1 MRSKEGMINLTI
13 GFLITGTLIF
23 ILSTLLHPIE
33 NFSDFTFGLL
43 FAGVAFLIAE
53 ELERRKKKK

>member
-1 MRSKEGMINLTI
+1 MRKKGEIINLTI

-23 ILSTLLHPIE
+23 ILTKLLYPIK

-53 ELERRKKKK
+53 ELERRKKK